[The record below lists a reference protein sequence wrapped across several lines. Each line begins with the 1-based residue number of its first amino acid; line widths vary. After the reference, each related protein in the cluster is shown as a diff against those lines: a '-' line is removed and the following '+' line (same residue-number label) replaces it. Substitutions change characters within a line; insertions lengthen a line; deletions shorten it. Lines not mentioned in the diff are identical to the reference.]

1 MALRIVISK
10 GQQNESQWLTVA
22 DMMSGLMMIFIL
34 LAISFISRY
43 IDIDG
48 DSPLE
53 IDMIYAQ
60 IAEDLQ
66 KEFGDDLRIWD
77 AKFDGQVLEFQ
88 FTNEQVMFDSGE
100 SIIKDEFK
108 DILTDF
114 FPRYLETLEKH
125 KEFIREIRIEGHTS
139 SEWGDYDE
147 TDAYFENMR
156 LSQERTR
163 SVLSYVYE
171 IPSIEDKGRLE
182 WVRQNVVAVG
192 MSSSKRVL
200 NSQGFEDS
208 IKSRRV
214 TFRIITNAEQIILCS
229 LGIGPGCHR
238 RPITLGQ

>member
-1 MALRIVISK
+1 MAFKIIISK

-34 LAISFISRY
+34 LSISFISRY

-66 KEFGDDLRIWD
+66 KEFGDDLRVWD
-77 AKFDGQVLEFQ
+77 AKFDGQVLEFR
-88 FTNEQVMFDSGE
+88 FTNEEVMFDSGE
-100 SIIKDEFK
+100 SVIKDEFQK
-108 DILTDF
+108 ILTNF
-114 FPRYLETLEKH
+114 FPRYLQTLEKH
-125 KEFIREIRIEGHTS
+125 REHIKEIRIEGHTS

-147 TDAYFENMR
+147 TDSYFENMR

-163 SVLSYVYE
+163 SVLSYVYQ
-171 IPSIEDKGRLE
+171 IPLIENQGHLN
-182 WVRQNVVAVG
+182 WVRSNVVAVG

-200 NSQGFEDS
+200 DEDGQENTV
-208 IKSRRV
+208 KSRRV
-214 TFRIITNAEQIILCS
+214 TFRIITNAEQIILCE
-229 LGIGPGCHR
+229 LGIGPGC
-238 RPITLGQ
+238 

>member
-1 MALRIVISK
+1 MAFKIIISK

-43 IDIDG
+43 IDVDG

-77 AKFDGQVLEFQ
+77 AKFDGQLLEFR
-88 FTNEQVMFDSGE
+88 FTNEEVMFDSGE
-100 SIIKDEFK
+100 SVIKEEFQR
-108 DILTDF
+108 ILTDF
-114 FPRYLETLEKH
+114 FPRYLKTLEKH
-125 KEFIREIRIEGHTS
+125 KDYIKEIRIEGHTS

-147 TDAYFENMR
+147 TDSYFENMR

-163 SVLSYVYE
+163 SVLSYVYQ
-171 IPSIEDKGRLE
+171 IPSIENQGRLE
-182 WVRQNVVAVG
+182 WVRSNVVAVG

-200 NSQGFEDS
+200 YEDGRENTV
-208 IKSRRV
+208 KSRRV
-214 TFRIITNAEQIILCS
+214 TFRIITNAEQIILCE
-229 LGIGPGCHR
+229 LGIGPGC
-238 RPITLGQ
+238 

>member
-1 MALRIVISK
+1 MAFKIIISK

-43 IDIDG
+43 IDVDG

-66 KEFGDDLRIWD
+66 KEFGDDLRVWD
-77 AKFDGQVLEFQ
+77 ARFDGQLLEFR
-88 FTNEQVMFDSGE
+88 FTNEEVMFDSGE
-100 SIIKDEFK
+100 SVIKEEFQS
-108 DILTDF
+108 ILTDF

-125 KEFIREIRIEGHTS
+125 KDYIKEIRIEGHTS
-139 SEWGDYDE
+139 SEWGNYDE
-147 TDAYFENMR
+147 TDSYFENMR

-163 SVLSYVYE
+163 SVLSYVYQ
-171 IPSIEDKGRLE
+171 IPTIEDQGRLD
-182 WVRQNVVAVG
+182 WVRSNVVAVG

-200 NSQGFEDS
+200 DESGKENTV
-208 IKSRRV
+208 KSRRV
-214 TFRIITNAEQIILCS
+214 TFRIITNAEQIILCE
-229 LGIGPGCHR
+229 LGIGPGC
-238 RPITLGQ
+238 

>member
-1 MALRIVISK
+1 MAFKIIISK
-10 GQQNESQWLTVA
+10 RQQNESQWLTVA

-43 IDIDG
+43 IDVDG

-77 AKFDGQVLEFQ
+77 AKFDGQLLEFR
-88 FTNEQVMFDSGE
+88 FTNEEVMFDSGE
-100 SIIKDEFK
+100 SVIKEEFQR
-108 DILTDF
+108 ILTDF
-114 FPRYLETLEKH
+114 FPRYLKTLEKH
-125 KEFIREIRIEGHTS
+125 KDYIKEIRIEGHTS

-147 TDAYFENMR
+147 TESYFENMR

-163 SVLSYVYE
+163 SVLSYVYQ
-171 IPSIEDKGRLE
+171 IPSIENQGRLE
-182 WVRQNVVAVG
+182 WVRSNVVAVG

-200 NSQGFEDS
+200 YEDGRENTV
-208 IKSRRV
+208 KSRRV
-214 TFRIITNAEQIILCS
+214 TFRIITNAEQIILCE
-229 LGIGPGCHR
+229 LGIGPGC
-238 RPITLGQ
+238 

>member
-1 MALRIVISK
+1 MALKIIISK

-66 KEFGDDLRIWD
+66 KEFGDDLRVWD
-77 AKFDGQVLEFQ
+77 AKFDGQLLEFR
-88 FTNEQVMFDSGE
+88 FTNEEVMFDSGK
-100 SIIKDEFK
+100 SVIKDEFQT
-108 DILTDF
+108 ILTDF
-114 FPRYLETLEKH
+114 FPRYLQTLEKH
-125 KEFIREIRIEGHTS
+125 KDYIKEIRIEGHTS

-147 TDAYFENMR
+147 TDSYFENMR

-163 SVLSYVYE
+163 SVLSYVYQ
-171 IPSIEDKGRLE
+171 IPSVEDQGRLE
-182 WVRQNVVAVG
+182 WVRSNVVAVG

-200 NSQGFEDS
+200 YEDGRENTV
-208 IKSRRV
+208 KSRRV
-214 TFRIITNAEQIILCS
+214 TFRIITNAEQIILCE
-229 LGIGPGCHR
+229 LGIGPGC
-238 RPITLGQ
+238 

>member
-1 MALRIVISK
+1 MAFKIIISK

-43 IDIDG
+43 IDVDG

-77 AKFDGQVLEFQ
+77 AKFDGQLLEFR
-88 FTNEQVMFDSGE
+88 FTNEEVMFDSGE
-100 SIIKDEFK
+100 SVIKEEFQR
-108 DILTDF
+108 ILTDF
-114 FPRYLETLEKH
+114 FPRYLKTLEKH
-125 KEFIREIRIEGHTS
+125 KDYIKEIRIEGHTS

-147 TDAYFENMR
+147 TESYFENMR

-163 SVLSYVYE
+163 SVLSYVYQ
-171 IPSIEDKGRLE
+171 IPSIENQGRLE
-182 WVRQNVVAVG
+182 WVRSNVVAVG

-200 NSQGFEDS
+200 YEDGRENTV
-208 IKSRRV
+208 KSRRV
-214 TFRIITNAEQIILCS
+214 TFRIITNAEQIILCE
-229 LGIGPGCHR
+229 LGIGPGC
-238 RPITLGQ
+238 

>member
-1 MALRIVISK
+1 MAFKIIISK

-66 KEFGDDLRIWD
+66 KEFGDDLRVWD
-77 AKFDGQVLEFQ
+77 AKFDGQVLEFR
-88 FTNEQVMFDSGE
+88 FTNEEVMFDSGE
-100 SIIKDEFK
+100 SVIKDEFQE
-108 DILTDF
+108 ILTDF
-114 FPRYLETLEKH
+114 FPRYLRTLEKH
-125 KEFIREIRIEGHTS
+125 KEHIKEIRIEGHTS
-139 SEWGDYDE
+139 SEWGNYDE
-147 TDAYFENMR
+147 TDSYFENMR

-163 SVLSYVYE
+163 SVLSYVYQ
-171 IPSIEDKGRLE
+171 IPLIETQGHLD
-182 WVRQNVVAVG
+182 WVRSNVVAVG

-200 NSQGFEDS
+200 DEDGQEDTV
-208 IKSRRV
+208 KSRRV
-214 TFRIITNAEQIILCS
+214 TFRIITNAEQIILCE
-229 LGIGPGCHR
+229 LGIGPGC
-238 RPITLGQ
+238 

>member
-1 MALRIVISK
+1 MAFKIIISK

-43 IDIDG
+43 IDVDG

-66 KEFGDDLRIWD
+66 KEFGDDLRVWD
-77 AKFDGQVLEFQ
+77 ARFDGQLLEFR
-88 FTNEQVMFDSGE
+88 FTNEEVMFDSGE
-100 SIIKDEFK
+100 SVIKEEFQS
-108 DILTDF
+108 ILTDF

-125 KEFIREIRIEGHTS
+125 KDYIKEIRIEGHTS

-147 TDAYFENMR
+147 TDSYFENMR

-163 SVLSYVYE
+163 SVLSYVYQ
-171 IPSIEDKGRLE
+171 IPTIENQGRLD
-182 WVRQNVVAVG
+182 WVRSNVVAVG

-200 NSQGFEDS
+200 DENGKENTV
-208 IKSRRV
+208 KSRRV
-214 TFRIITNAEQIILCS
+214 TFRIITNAEQIILCE
-229 LGIGPGCHR
+229 LGIGPGC
-238 RPITLGQ
+238 